1 MVWTS
6 KEMASLGQAR
16 EEIRV
21 LQSFV
26 KLAESMTRKTYDKLF
41 PDLDDDPL
49 HTANRL
55 LMLARDKVTQLE
67 EDKLKEYNERKSAP
81 TYERGV

>member
-16 EEIRV
+16 QEIRA

-49 HTANRL
+49 YTAEKL

-67 EDKLKEYNERKSAP
+67 ADKLKEYNEQQAAAIYDREK
-81 TYERGV
+81 